1 MAEFSLGAAIGATG
15 KFPKYTAPEQKEAFD
30 EKDRGELDRLKGMV
44 AADKKLYHSAYLNDV
59 KNTTAAFY
67 KSYFDRA
74 RQRDPNIVES
84 TYMDKNNWDENTDLL
99 VSKSKNLFALEELAS
114 EGRSKGFF
122 VPQSVIFASN
132 LTKNAKSEADLKDK
146 LSKNPQ
152 LLIDGY
158 VTVDQNT
165 GMIVPRLEKALDFES
180 YMRKEILT
188 KDKAK
193 VSAESIGEPDPVT
206 KIQRTVTITTIP
218 ANRIEAESLKE
229 LHRKRTGENLQNV
242 DNAYDLGYNW
252 FVNNPTAVSQYAAI
266 KLDQGDATAID
277 KTPAELYESF
287 YKDYVLPNIP
297 SYDKTGT
304 QYVGGRSINVF
315 NVPAASTPS
324 SFQVA
329 DKYTIN
335 YSGGDNVVAKRATVL
350 SKDPSGTK
358 VLIPKNK
365 YIINMETG
373 KSAFKAT
380 DATQANFYISTVAV
394 MPSAQTA
401 DGTFKPIGEKEVAAF
416 KNARA
421 KIVYLPWALAD
432 EQQLNISTLP
442 TIGKA
447 TYAIPLFEP
456 TVEDGK
462 TKIIIPKEYRTGDK
476 IEGASLILG
485 ALFQN
490 QKLDKT
496 EIIRWR
502 EAYQKLMAPVRDSNE
517 AIVPQ

>member
-1 MAEFSLGAAIGATG
+1 
-15 KFPKYTAPEQKEAFD
+15 
-30 EKDRGELDRLKGMV
+30 
-44 AADKKLYHSAYLNDV
+44 
-59 KNTTAAFY
+59 
-67 KSYFDRA
+67 
-74 RQRDPNIVES
+74 
-84 TYMDKNNWDENTDLL
+84 
-99 VSKSKNLFALEELAS
+99 
-114 EGRSKGFF
+114 
-122 VPQSVIFASN
+122 
-132 LTKNAKSEADLKDK
+132 
-146 LSKNPQ
+146 
-152 LLIDGY
+152 
-158 VTVDQNT
+158 
-165 GMIVPRLEKALDFES
+165 
-180 YMRKEILT
+180 
-188 KDKAK
+188 
-193 VSAESIGEPDPVT
+193 
-206 KIQRTVTITTIP
+206 
-218 ANRIEAESLKE
+218 
-229 LHRKRTGENLQNV
+229 
-242 DNAYDLGYNW
+242 
-252 FVNNPTAVSQYAAI
+252 
-266 KLDQGDATAID
+266 
-277 KTPAELYESF
+277 
-287 YKDYVLPNIP
+287 
-297 SYDKTGT
+297 
-304 QYVGGRSINVF
+304 
-315 NVPAASTPS
+315 
-324 SFQVA
+324 
-329 DKYTIN
+329 
-335 YSGGDNVVAKRATVL
+335 
-350 SKDPSGTK
+350 
-358 VLIPKNK
+358 
-365 YIINMETG
+365 METG